1 MAVPTVPVAP
11 GRDHHRPAGDRGP
24 AGIDAASAPGAGSLA
39 TGSIFN
45 RRFGASACK
54 PRIACSTWN
63 TLPAGQ
69 ALGDVSRRILH
80 WESPGASLDPTV
92 ERGQSMAHEI
102 ARRLGDIAGNASG
115 FVRKTVAFRT
125 QRNDPVVVGPHRAKL
140 VRVRIVSGIA
150 SGECANTPATPHI
163 RFKKALY
170 NLRRVLARD
179 VSCHCMVQWR

>member
-11 GRDHHRPAGDRGP
+11 GRDHHRPAGDRAP

-69 ALGDVSRRILH
+69 ALGTLAAEYCTGKV
-80 WESPGASLDPTV
+80 PGASLDPTV

-102 ARRLGDIAGNASG
+102 ARRLGDIAGNATFQVKYTESPQQRDE
-115 FVRKTVAFRT
+115 FVQTHDERRRA
-125 QRNDPVVVGPHRAKL
+125 DSPVTFSNPRWAPERINCARASTS
-140 VRVRIVSGIA
+140 RA
-150 SGECANTPATPHI
+150 SKPIGSWPCVDFAPTESA
-163 RFKKALY
+163 
-170 NLRRVLARD
+170 
-179 VSCHCMVQWR
+179 S